1 LLRRL
6 FDRWE
11 QQPRGSE
18 RPALE
23 PGPIDLALA
32 KPSIIGSMWQVL
44 EYTHDAVI
52 LWQMDGAGIVYWNQ
66 AAEALYGYGREE
78 VRGQVTHVLLKTIPS
93 GTGIAELEE
102 KLSRYGVWVG
112 ELRHTDRDGRQILV
126 ESRLS
131 LMSQED
137 GRWLVLELNREIT
150 DRADAE
156 QIHREVQRQLSS
168 LRSRVERT

>member
-1 LLRRL
+1 MSQRSTHVL
-6 FDRWE
+6 DE
-11 QQPRGSE
+11 CKSQ
-18 RPALE
+18 
-23 PGPIDLALA
+23 
-32 KPSIIGSMWQVL
+32 SIR
-44 EYTHDAVI
+44 
-52 LWQMDGAGIVYWNQ
+52 
-66 AAEALYGYGREE
+66 AEALYGYGREE
-78 VRGQVTHVLLKTIPS
+78 VRGQVTHVLLKTIPT

-112 ELRHTDRDGRQILV
+112 DLRHTDRDGRQILV

-156 QIHREVQRQLSS
+156 QIHRQVQRQLSS